1 MSGFVKL
8 LWPVYLPA
16 CPEVTGVVVWEEAQS
31 LSIWEQTDSHSFHF
45 RKGKKKTANAPKKP
59 CPRINRN
66 SLTSQ
71 SPVFISVLEMKKKKK
86 LRSKHAGKEE
96 APLGVTTGNPGFGVS
111 EVPSSLRRDCIAH
124 FPVTDSYSFW
134 TSILLFLE
142 FVSFH
147 VNEQTAAR
155 NE

>member
-1 MSGFVKL
+1 ML
-8 LWPVYLPA
+8 
-16 CPEVTGVVVWEEAQS
+16 EEG
-31 LSIWEQTDSHSFHF
+31 E
-45 RKGKKKTANAPKKP
+45 KKTANAPQTP
-59 CPRINRN
+59 SPRINRN
-66 SLTSQ
+66 ID
-71 SPVFISVLEMKKKKK
+71 PVTISCIHFCFRNEKQKK

-147 VNEQTAAR
+147 VNQQTAAR